1 MSTLTTKAPSQVAD
15 YQTDEHLAPGVRD
28 FLKIVNAPGAK
39 PLESL
44 PKLAARQVLIDAQ
57 KAFNV
62 DYSGIQ
68 EDEKEIEA
76 GGYKIR
82 LNIVRPAG
90 ATGVLPVFM
99 FIHGGGWILGDY
111 PTHRRLV
118 RDLVVESGCAS
129 VFVNYTPSPE
139 AQYPQA
145 INEIYAATK
154 WVAENG
160 ASIKVDGGKLGVVGN
175 SVGGNMTG
183 VTALMAK
190 EKKGP
195 KIAVQIMMW
204 PVADS
209 TFTEGS
215 YATYGADRFLTTP
228 MMKWFWDLYTTDP
241 EARKQPH
248 ASLLNASVDQLKGL
262 PPALIQVA
270 ENDILR
276 DEGEAYGRALA
287 AAGVTVTTLRYDGM
301 IHDWGM
307 LNGLANEPA
316 TKSLVRHAASE
327 LRHYLK

>member
-1 MSTLTTKAPSQVAD
+1 MSTLTTTAPVEVAD
-15 YQTDEHLAPGVRD
+15 YLTDEHLSPGVRD
-28 FLKIVNAPGAK
+28 FLKILNAPGGK
-39 PLESL
+39 PVESL

-62 DYSGIQ
+62 DYSGIE
-68 EDEKEIEA
+68 EDEKDIEA
-76 GGYKIR
+76 DGFKLR

-90 ATGVLPVFM
+90 AKGVLPVFI

-118 RDLVVESGCAS
+118 RDLVVESGFAS

-139 AQYPQA
+139 AHYPQS

-160 ASIKVDGGKLGVVGN
+160 ASINVDGTKLAVVGN

-183 VTALMAK
+183 ATSLMAK

-195 KIAVQIMMW
+195 KISVQILMW
-204 PVADS
+204 PVADA
-209 TFTEGS
+209 TFEEES
-215 YATYGADRFLTTP
+215 YGKFGAERFLTTP
-228 MMKWFWDLYTTDP
+228 LMKWMWDQYTTDL
-241 EARKQPH
+241 EARKEHH
-248 ASLLNASVDQLKGL
+248 ASLINSTPDQLKDL

-276 DEGEAYGRALA
+276 DEGEAFGRALA
-287 AAGVTVTTLRYDGM
+287 AAGVAVTTVRYNGM

-316 TKSLVRHAASE
+316 TKSLVRHAAAE
-327 LRHYLK
+327 LRHYLG

>member
-1 MSTLTTKAPSQVAD
+1 VD
-15 YQTDEHLAPGVRD
+15 YATDEHLSPGVIE
-28 FLKIVNAPGAK
+28 FLKIVNAPGGK

-57 KAFNV
+57 KAFTV
-62 DYSGIQ
+62 DYSGI
-68 EDEKEIEA
+68 EEEEKEIEA
-76 GGYKIR
+76 DRFRIK

-90 ATGVLPVFM
+90 ATGVLPAFI

-118 RDLVVESGCAS
+118 RDLVVESGLVG

-160 ASIKVDGGKLGVVGN
+160 ASIKVDGGRLGVVGN

-190 EKKGP
+190 ERKGP
-195 KIAVQIMMW
+195 KIGVQIMMW
-204 PVADS
+204 PVADA
-209 TFTEGS
+209 TFSQAS
-215 YATYGADRFLTTP
+215 YVQYGADRFLTTP

-241 EARKQPH
+241 EARKQVH
-248 ASLLNASVDQLKGL
+248 ASLLNASVEQLKGL

-276 DEGEAYGRALA
+276 DEGENYGRHLA
-287 AAGVTVTTLRYDGM
+287 AAGVTVTTFRYNGM

-316 TKSLVRHAASE
+316 TKSLVRHAAAE
-327 LRHYLK
+327 LRHYLG